1 MRRWLDAKAL
11 VAAVAFFGLGF
22 FVADRMLTAKA
33 DTTPAAQEIQG
44 GSFSGAEG
52 ALVAK
57 SGQGTSIFIIR
68 GNKVWKLDPNQ
79 SQGGNNKVWGVLA
92 E

>member
-1 MRRWLDAKAL
+1 MRSWIDVKAL
-11 VAAVAFFGLGF
+11 VVAMSFFGIGF
-22 FVADRMLTAKA
+22 FVADHMLTAKA
-33 DTTPAAQEIQG
+33 ETGALPQEIQG
-44 GSFSGAEG
+44 ASFSGSEG

-79 SQGGNNKVWGVLA
+79 SQSLNNKVWGVIG